1 MPASYAYLGPEGTF
15 TEVALRTL
23 PETATRELI
32 PYVSVQSALDAVRAG
47 EAEAAFVPIENSVEG
62 GITTT
67 LDKLVAGAPLMI
79 YREVLL
85 SITFALLVRPG
96 TELSGI
102 KTVSAHPAAQ
112 PQVRNWLKQNLPDAL
127 WESAASN
134 ADAAR
139 LVQEGQYD
147 AAFAGEFAA
156 ARYGLEALE
165 TGIHDAE
172 NAQTRFVL
180 VGRPARPAAPTGA
193 DKTSVVL
200 WQRDDHPGGLRDL
213 LGEFAT
219 RGINL
224 TVLQSRPTGAGIGNY
239 CFCIDAEGHISDR
252 RVSEALMGLKRIC
265 LDVRYL
271 GSYPRADMTTADVQ
285 PPLRGRRTR
294 SSWRRRTGWRA
305 ARTGVSSKRP
315 AGVRRVSGHSYLHIF
330 VIHRSYPQAAVSTW
344 GQVDTEAPLSRQIAL
359 QPPTSSTA
367 PQVTP
372 RPPVSIDQSFGATH
386 FHPKVGLNR
395 VWIGNSQPG
404 EAHSE

>member
-23 PETATRELI
+23 PEAATRELI

-67 LDKLVAGAPLMI
+67 LDELVAGAPLMI

-96 TELSGI
+96 TKLSDI

-112 PQVRNWLKQNLPDAL
+112 SQVRNWLRSHLPDAD

-139 LVQEGQYD
+139 LVQEGRYD

-165 TGIHDAE
+165 TGIHDFPE
-172 NAQTRFVL
+172 TAQTRFVL
-180 VGRPARPAAPTGA
+180 VGRPARPAAPSGA

-224 TVLQSRPTGAGIGNY
+224 MLLQSRPTGAGIGNY
-239 CFCIDAEGHISDR
+239 CFCVDAEGHISDR
-252 RVSEALMGLKRIC
+252 RMAEALMGLKRIC
-265 LDVRYL
+265 LQVRFL
-271 GSYPRADMTTADVQ
+271 GSYPRAESGPEDVR
-285 PPLRGRRTR
+285 PPLLGTSDEEFVAAADWVARCQDGR
-294 SSWRRRTGWRA
+294 
-305 ARTGVSSKRP
+305 
-315 AGVRRVSGHSYLHIF
+315 F
-330 VIHRSYPQAAVSTW
+330 
-344 GQVDTEAPLSRQIAL
+344 
-359 QPPTSSTA
+359 
-367 PQVTP
+367 
-372 RPPVSIDQSFGATH
+372 
-386 FHPKVGLNR
+386 
-395 VWIGNSQPG
+395 
-404 EAHSE
+404 